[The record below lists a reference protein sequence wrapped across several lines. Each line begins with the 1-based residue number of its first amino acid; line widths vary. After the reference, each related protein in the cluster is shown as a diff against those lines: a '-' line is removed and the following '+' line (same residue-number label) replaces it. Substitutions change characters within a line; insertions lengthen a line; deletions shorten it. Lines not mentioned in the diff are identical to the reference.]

1 MSAEFAAAYPRTD
14 LACETL
20 PRELPP
26 IPGVRAEESVE
37 EGVALSDLTILDDEA
52 ARLMGKPIGRYVTL
66 SRAKLWH
73 LSGEAYDHFRDLLA
87 EKLLTL
93 AIEMTGQRPDA
104 HFGVLVAGLG
114 NRDITP
120 DAIGPQTVQKLAVTR
135 HLRTFEPA
143 AYTAIGRCA
152 ISALAPGVL
161 GQTGIETVE
170 LIRGAVENA
179 KPDLVIAVDALVAR
193 SCERLAT
200 TVQLCD
206 RGIDPGSGIGNNR
219 KSICRETVG
228 APVMALG
235 VPTVVDSST
244 LVYDALSRA
253 GIGEISDDLRA
264 VLENGRGFFVSPKE
278 TDVITTHLSTLLAD
292 AIEHAFTI
300 VA

>member
-1 MSAEFAAAYPRTD
+1 MSVFTAAYPRTD
-14 LACETL
+14 LACETR

-37 EGVALSDLTILDDEA
+37 EGVSLSDLTILDDEA

-66 SRAKLWH
+66 SRAKLWQ
-73 LSGEAYDHFRDLLA
+73 LSGQDYDHFRDRLA
-87 EKLLTL
+87 EKLLCL
-93 AIEMTGQRPDA
+93 AIEMTGRRPDPK
-104 HFGVLVAGLG
+104 FGVLIAGLG

-152 ISALAPGVL
+152 LSALAPGVL

-179 KPDLVIAVDALVAR
+179 EPDLVIAVDALVAR

-200 TVQLCD
+200 TVQLCN

-219 KSICRETVG
+219 KSICRDTVG

-244 LVYDALSRA
+244 LVYDALNRRA
-253 GIGEISDDLRA
+253 STKSATTCARYSKTGGDFLSH
-264 VLENGRGFFVSPKE
+264 PKK
-278 TDVITTHLSTLLAD
+278 AM
-292 AIEHAFTI
+292 
-300 VA
+300 

>member
-1 MSAEFAAAYPRTD
+1 MSVFTAAYPRTD
-14 LACETL
+14 LACETR

-37 EGVALSDLTILDDEA
+37 EGVSLSDLTILDDEA

-66 SRAKLWH
+66 SRAKLWQ
-73 LSGEAYDHFRDLLA
+73 LSGQDYDHFRDRLA
-87 EKLLTL
+87 EKLLCL
-93 AIEMTGQRPDA
+93 AIEMTGRRPDPK
-104 HFGVLVAGLG
+104 FGVLIAGLG

-120 DAIGPQTVQKLAVTR
+120 DATARRQCRSWPSRAICVPLM
-135 HLRTFEPA
+135 PA

-152 ISALAPGVL
+152 LSALAPGVL

-179 KPDLVIAVDALVAR
+179 EPDLVIAVDALVA
-193 SCERLAT
+193 APANGWQQPY
-200 TVQLCD
+200 QLCN

-219 KSICRETVG
+219 KSICRDTVG

-244 LVYDALSRA
+244 LVYDALNRA
-253 GIGEISDDLRA
+253 GIDEISDDLRA

-278 TDVITTHLSTLLAD
+278 SDVITTHISTLLAD

-300 VA
+300 VE